1 MAVRETTS
9 GSARDYVN
17 LVTLRGRVGERPV
30 HVAGTLAGTQALPR
44 IVGIDDHLVDLPPS
58 RHMLVV
64 HNDDRPGMIGT
75 VGTVLGAAG
84 LNISDMDVGRG
95 PGGDAALMVLSLDSP
110 VPVEVVAELSAR
122 AGILLAQPIELD

>member
-1 MAVRETTS
+1 
-9 GSARDYVN
+9 
-17 LVTLRGRVGERPV
+17 
-30 HVAGTLAGTQALPR
+30 
-44 IVGIDDHLVDLPPS
+44 
-58 RHMLVV
+58 
-64 HNDDRPGMIGT
+64 
-75 VGTVLGAAG
+75 VLGAAG

>member
-1 MAVRETTS
+1 
-9 GSARDYVN
+9 
-17 LVTLRGRVGERPV
+17 
-30 HVAGTLAGTQALPR
+30 
-44 IVGIDDHLVDLPPS
+44 
-58 RHMLVV
+58 
-64 HNDDRPGMIGT
+64 MIGT

-110 VPVEVVAELSAR
+110 VPAEVVAELSAR